1 MSLLRAFSLITSI
14 LGENNLEK
22 DNDND
27 KKFNLFHLLL
37 ILKEIHLTYLQLNA
51 ILIAVSC
58 LSPVRT
64 QTTIPA
70 SRNLAIASGT
80 PS

>member
-22 DNDND
+22 DKD